1 MERKTIRFSA
11 KVGVVAII
19 FGAGFFCGSV
29 TQRNADAQMEEVGQS
44 LLKKAA
50 GSGGLVGTVA
60 QLGTTIADM
69 EKQVNGLQQNLG
81 VLKKVKSSLAGGSH

>member
-1 MERKTIRFSA
+1 MEPKTVRLSA
-11 KVGVVAII
+11 KIAVVGVI
-19 FGAGFFCGSV
+19 FGTGFFCGSV

-44 LLKKAA
+44 LLKRAA

-69 EKQVNGLQQNLG
+69 EKQVNGLQKNLD
-81 VLKKVKSSLAGGSH
+81 VLKKVKGSLSGGSQ